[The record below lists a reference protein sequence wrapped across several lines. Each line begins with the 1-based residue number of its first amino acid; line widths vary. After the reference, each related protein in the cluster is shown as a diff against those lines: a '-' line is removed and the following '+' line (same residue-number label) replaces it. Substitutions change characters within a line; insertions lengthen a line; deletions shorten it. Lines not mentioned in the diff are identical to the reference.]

1 MKMPIK
7 NPKWRNL
14 FLLVLG
20 FTIIVIFFEVI
31 PRILN
36 DITLISDW
44 IEQSNRIDRIGEV
57 EKALEISKKENSRLR
72 KNIGS
77 IVSNYEDKQKISSV
91 LSSIDNIAKK
101 AKVSLDRIIPK
112 EVSYRDNLLLQPIE
126 IELTSQYENY
136 YNFIRFLENSPK
148 VIIVKEIAVHQ
159 LESGSKYLKIDTK
172 LEVYLNL

>member
-77 IVSNYEDKQKISSV
+77 IVSNYEDKQKY
-91 LSSIDNIAKK
+91 
-101 AKVSLDRIIPK
+101 SL
-112 EVSYRDNLLLQPIE
+112 
-126 IELTSQYENY
+126 T
-136 YNFIRFLENSPK
+136 
-148 VIIVKEIAVHQ
+148 
-159 LESGSKYLKIDTK
+159 KY
-172 LEVYLNL
+172 

>member
-91 LSSIDNIAKK
+91 LSSI
-101 AKVSLDRIIPK
+101 
-112 EVSYRDNLLLQPIE
+112 
-126 IELTSQYENY
+126 
-136 YNFIRFLENSPK
+136 
-148 VIIVKEIAVHQ
+148 
-159 LESGSKYLKIDTK
+159 
-172 LEVYLNL
+172 